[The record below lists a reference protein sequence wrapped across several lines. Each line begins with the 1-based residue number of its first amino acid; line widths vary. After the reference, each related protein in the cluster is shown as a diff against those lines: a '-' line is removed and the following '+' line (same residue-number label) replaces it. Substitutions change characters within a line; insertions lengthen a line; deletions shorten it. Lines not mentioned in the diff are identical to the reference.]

1 MVDRRKRNGMAKEI
15 VEAGTSRLT
24 EDPSMHAGGLSLD
37 ETLLAAAAGSL
48 IGGMFPRRI
57 SPPMSSN

>member
-1 MVDRRKRNGMAKEI
+1 MAKEI